1 MELEAIR
8 RKALAARSFTKELGG
23 VTFSLRVPTQ
33 HESSTL
39 YLRCSTHAG
48 AMDPASLVRWQRA
61 MLLQSIVGWAG
72 AKVHHTLSDMVDTDE
87 GGQDFH
93 FEPGAAEVLL
103 DAQPEWEEELLAAM
117 LERRAARMVREEAA
131 AKN

>member
-1 MELEAIR
+1 MELADIR
-8 RKALAARSFTKELGG
+8 RKALAARAFTKEVGG

-39 YLRCSTHAG
+39 YLRCATHQG

-61 MLLQSIVGWAG
+61 ILLQAIVGWSG
-72 AKVHHTLSDMVDTDE
+72 AKVHHTLSDLVDTEE
-87 GGQDFH
+87 GASDLA

-103 DAQPEWEEELLAAM
+103 DAQPEWEEALVSEL
-117 LERRAARMVREEAA
+117 LERRAKRLEREEAA